1 MLYFLIAIGAT
12 TVGSLTGMGGGVI
25 IKPLMDVLH
34 GFDVQTIGVL
44 SSLTVFSM
52 SVVSIGKQMLARTK
66 IPFGTAIPLA
76 LGSVAGGLAGEKL
89 LQVIVDALRANSAVT
104 VVQNVV
110 LSLLILAVFL
120 YMKNK
125 SRIPSRE
132 LRGVVVSLLVG
143 VFLGVCSSF
152 LGIGGGPINVALIIY
167 LFSFDTKTATV
178 CSLVTILF
186 AQISKLTTVALTTGF
201 GVFDLSIAP
210 VMIVGAIAGGFI
222 GASLNKKC
230 SEAAVAK
237 AFNAGAGHLH
247 LQYRPQSGRLRL
259 GKERISPRRNP
270 FLFYAVCGKIE
281 RGKARCIYAENSKG
295 EAPDLPGGAAGAGH
309 QRHPRQSAVSQ
320 GRAGRRPLRPR

>member
-1 MLYFLIAIGAT
+1 MQYVLYFLIAIGAT

-125 SRIPSRE
+125 SRIPSQE

-143 VFLGVCSSF
+143 VFLGICSSF

-186 AQISKLTTVALTTGF
+186 AQISKLTTV
-201 GVFDLSIAP
+201 FDLSIAP

-230 SEAAVAK
+230 SEAAVEK
-237 AFNAGAGHLH
+237 AFNAVQLLVLA
-247 LQYRPQSGRLRL
+247 
-259 GKERISPRRNP
+259 ISIFNIVRN
-270 FLFYAVCGKIE
+270 L
-281 RGKARCIYAENSKG
+281 
-295 EAPDLPGGAAGAGH
+295 AA
-309 QRHPRQSAVSQ
+309 
-320 GRAGRRPLRPR
+320 

>member
-1 MLYFLIAIGAT
+1 MQYVLYFLIAIGAT

-143 VFLGVCSSF
+143 VFLG
-152 LGIGGGPINVALIIY
+152 IGGGPINVALIIY

-230 SEAAVAK
+230 SEAAVEK
-237 AFNAGAGHLH
+237 AFNAVQLLVLA
-247 LQYRPQSGRLRL
+247 
-259 GKERISPRRNP
+259 ISIFNIVRN
-270 FLFYAVCGKIE
+270 L
-281 RGKARCIYAENSKG
+281 
-295 EAPDLPGGAAGAGH
+295 AA
-309 QRHPRQSAVSQ
+309 
-320 GRAGRRPLRPR
+320 

>member
-1 MLYFLIAIGAT
+1 MQYVLYFLIAIGAT

-125 SRIPSRE
+125 GRIPSRE
-132 LRGVVVSLLVG
+132 LRGVVVSLL
-143 VFLGVCSSF
+143 LGICSSF

-230 SEAAVAK
+230 SEAAVEK
-237 AFNAGAGHLH
+237 AFNAVQLLVLA
-247 LQYRPQSGRLRL
+247 
-259 GKERISPRRNP
+259 ISIFNIVRN
-270 FLFYAVCGKIE
+270 L
-281 RGKARCIYAENSKG
+281 
-295 EAPDLPGGAAGAGH
+295 AA
-309 QRHPRQSAVSQ
+309 
-320 GRAGRRPLRPR
+320 